1 MSGRVPLAITETFS
15 WEHPKDLDGKK
26 RKTDLTKHSRHGQRP
41 SRRDTRFRRLREL
54 RRAGVFERARGGE
67 GHVVLIAAVE
77 DGGLPQ
83 SRDSRGHSRRGT
95 QQPARPCHAVAHVR
109 LRREGERDV
118 RSARQGPEHAKADY
132 DAARRQG
139 TSRRASSRYA
149 SRWPGSA
156 PSTSTWQASGRT
168 TCSSKTGWAI

>member
-1 MSGRVPLAITETFS
+1 MSAELSLAGDLAYRAECLAYHGASPETNCRFAFRECGCVNWETET
-15 WEHPKDLDGKK
+15 
-26 RKTDLTKHSRHGQRP
+26 
-41 SRRDTRFRRLREL
+41 
-54 RRAGVFERARGGE
+54 VMGE